1 MPDKASGKI
10 LKSLLNAFFMMG
22 GVLIATSNRL
32 PETLVS
38 AEWRKEEFGVFE
50 EVLKRRCE
58 IWDMK
63 GGIDWRRRSGEG
75 RIVQVPANTIG
86 LEEGRVVEVPKFYFL
101 KEGDMQEAWKEA
113 VETAA
118 TGDEEVWTER
128 SLVVYGREVLLKRAR
143 NGAAFFTFDELCV
156 ELLGPADYITIASNF
171 STIIIDQVPVLTS
184 KSHRHEARRF
194 ITLLDAIYECRCKLL
209 IRAEVPIENLFF
221 PDAAEKNANSQEE
234 DLIHLEAFAEAH
246 QDLTVPFRP
255 NISLYEQLPEDP
267 NDPLTWKRK
276 RYTVADQDS
285 DFRGKVDFTSVKK
298 YTGED
303 EKFSF
308 KRAVS
313 RVWEMKALPTILL
326 GLHWL
331 AVKANPVSHE
341 ARSVDLLTW
350 LESSDWSNPAVEK
363 GMHRDSTPDTKRKET
378 DKKKETPE
386 EKRKKEQN
394 QKMGDAIDRVLKN
407 NQPDLETKAKTQPQP
422 QDQAA
427 TGQQEQAP
435 KLKKRQFMD
444 LLSWDNAKTAANW
457 AWPQV
462 EPFLQQFVNK
472 LTQASN
478 SALDNKNEIQSVVEA
493 SKFVIG
499 NGNPVDQKKKKRD
512 LSHLD
517 ELEVEEEEDEIVE
530 EEEDVQAGK
539 EGSGKERG
547 NTGSEKLWKRDGGGS
562 ERLKKRE
569 DYNGFLAIVDQMGLD
584 EITEQKLT
592 ILFQTQTIMSHVSE
606 IVLASYFYAKYMA
619 ERVPDCA
626 KTEFARWVNATAK
639 NSSNAI
645 NVPSRNSAGQDTVV
659 QVNLD
664 QPAVLNPNQGAKKKR
679 HTKRAAG
686 TDPFGN
692 AAPGNVLEATR
703 QLFLDLE
710 QLAVVVDEKVKLGN
724 PNWPGMSA
732 DAQFVYESYLLNM
745 VADRMRD
752 TLERNMTDINKKVLA
767 EEVKQVVGEISSLDL
782 GAELINIA
790 AADNS
795 NNPYDLDPAQ
805 AGTYFHHHG
814 YYNIYIHNFFCFN
827 YNQHHFPNFDNDF
840 DVHIHNYFHNFHYHI
855 YNFHYLYDFYYFYN
869 INKY

>member
-313 RVWEMKALPTILL
+313 R
-326 GLHWL
+326 
-331 AVKANPVSHE
+331 
-341 ARSVDLLTW
+341 
-350 LESSDWSNPAVEK
+350 
-363 GMHRDSTPDTKRKET
+363 
-378 DKKKETPE
+378 
-386 EKRKKEQN
+386 
-394 QKMGDAIDRVLKN
+394 MGDAIDRVLKN